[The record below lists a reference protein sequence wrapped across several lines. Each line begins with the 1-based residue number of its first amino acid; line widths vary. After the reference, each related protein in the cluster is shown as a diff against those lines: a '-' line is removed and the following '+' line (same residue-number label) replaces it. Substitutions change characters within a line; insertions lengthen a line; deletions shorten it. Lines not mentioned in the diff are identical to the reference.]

1 MDLGRVVGALLGGAA
16 RRPVRRSRTRRA
28 ANPLTQLGLGGRS
41 RQAVL
46 GRALV
51 ALADVAVEALAKRG
65 QAAPAPT
72 PAPPPRAAPKAARRL
87 PDIGG
92 AGTSPWAARPEPEP
106 EPAAAAAPAA
116 ESAEALLLVRAMV
129 AAAQSNG
136 VLDAAERQAIA
147 GQLDGAGLSAEERD
161 FVLADLEHPL
171 SPEALAAE
179 VSDPMQ
185 AAQLYAAAVAITGA
199 PEPAERAWLD
209 RLRTALRLDPAAA
222 AAIEKKLGG
231 A

>member
-28 ANPLTQLGLGGRS
+28 TNPLTQLGLGGRS

-51 ALADVAVEALAKRG
+51 ALAGVAVEALAKRG
-65 QAAPAPT
+65 QQTAPAPT
-72 PAPPPRAAPKAARRL
+72 PAPPPRATPKAARRL

-92 AGTSPWAARPEPEP
+92 AGASPWAARPAP
-106 EPAAAAAPAA
+106 EPAQAATPAA

-129 AAAQSNG
+129 AAAQSDG

-222 AAIEKKLGG
+222 AAIEEKLGG
-231 A
+231 T